1 MRPEKVST
9 YAILVLVSNQ
19 VIPPNPTRVPA
30 NEDRKR
36 MGRIKPVPRAARR
49 ASTSPVWAAL
59 ARARR
64 WGDTS
69 SSSEAP
75 AKTSAC
81 AAMSSSSSLSPLRPP
96 GTAICVE
103 DCLGLKRG
111 RRGERSRWR
120 VKEKRNPLGGGFGSV
135 TASGRLRAT
144 SGRKNLA
151 CVTG

>member
-1 MRPEKVST
+1 
-9 YAILVLVSNQ
+9 
-19 VIPPNPTRVPA
+19 
-30 NEDRKR
+30 

-64 WGDTS
+64 WGGTS

-81 AAMSSSSSLSPLRPP
+81 SAMSSSSSLRPLRPP

-103 DCLGLKRG
+103 DCLGLKG
-111 RRGERSRWR
+111 AGELSRWR
-120 VKEKRNPLGGGFGSV
+120 AEEKRNPLGGGFGSV

-151 CVTG
+151 CDWVTTAPEHTVTVNAALEFGKSTEKGKMQASR